1 MIGTIRKHSK
11 VLWGIVITVVIITF
25 VFWGA
30 QPGDNGRGGGE
41 FDFGSIAGKPIK
53 REAFADA
60 YREVSLLYFF
70 SAGDWPKESAKQMGF
85 DVDRETYYRLLML
98 RKVEEAGIHVSD
110 ETVARVAGEFL
121 RNFFRGQPVSMDLF
135 EKNVLAR
142 GGLTALDFERYIR
155 NLLAIQQ
162 LMTAH
167 GLAGRLVTPQETRL
181 LYERENEELVTEA
194 VFFSASNQL
203 ASVSAT
209 PQAVGEFFT
218 NQMARYRVPERVSV
232 SYVAF
237 EVSDFL
243 AQSEAELVKTNLVEL
258 IEANYQ
264 RLGTNFFQEA
274 KTPEEKRAKVRE
286 NLIQGK
292 ATLLARQQA
301 NEFAN
306 TLDKINPKTA
316 ANLEKLA
323 GERQLT
329 VKVTEL
335 FDREEGPKEL
345 KAGPD
350 FLRDAF
356 NRTADEP
363 FAGPLAGADAVYV
376 IAQKDHLPSEIP
388 PLEKIRDRV
397 TADYKLFQAAMV
409 ARRAGSEFAAAL
421 TNGLAAG
428 KTFSSLC
435 VEAGV
440 KPVIIPPLSLSS
452 RTNGVVEEHVSLR
465 QYTSVAFATPVGQV
479 SQFVPTM
486 EGGFVVFVREKLP
499 IDLAKM
505 TADLPAFATSVRQT
519 RQGEAYNEWFR
530 REAERGLRDIPAFR
544 QPQQQ
549 LPGGLP
555 Q

>member
-11 VLWGIVITVVIITF
+11 WLWGIVITVVIITF

-30 QPGDNGRGGGE
+30 QPGGNDQRAE
-41 FDFGSIAGKPIK
+41 FNFGSIAGKPIK
-53 REAFADA
+53 RQAFADA

-85 DVDRETYYRLLML
+85 DVDKEAYYRLLML
-98 RKVEEAGIHVSD
+98 RKVEEAGIHVND

-121 RNFFRGQPVSMDLF
+121 RNFFRGQPVSMEIF
-135 EKNVLAR
+135 EKNVLKG

-194 VFFSASNQL
+194 VFFNASNHL
-203 ASVSAT
+203 AGVSAT
-209 PQAVGEFFT
+209 PEVVGEFFT
-218 NQMARYRVPERVSV
+218 NQMARYRVPERVTV

-237 EVSDFL
+237 EVSNLL
-243 AQSEAELVKTNLVEL
+243 AQSEAELMKTNLNEL
-258 IEANYQ
+258 IEGNYQ

-274 KTPEEKRAKVRE
+274 NTPEEKRAKVRQS
-286 NLIQGK
+286 LIEGK

-306 TLDKINPKTA
+306 ALDKMDPRTV

-323 GERQLT
+323 GERNLS
-329 VKVTEL
+329 VKVTEP
-335 FDREEGPKEL
+335 FDREEGPKDL

-350 FLRDAF
+350 FIRDAF
-356 NRTADEP
+356 NRTAEEP
-363 FAGPLAGADAVYV
+363 FAGPLAGTDAVYV
-376 IAQKDHLPSEIP
+376 IAQKELLPSEIP
-388 PLEKIRDRV
+388 SLEKIRDRV
-397 TADYKLFQAAMV
+397 TADYKLFQAAST
-409 ARRAGSEFAAAL
+409 ARRAGSEFANAL

-435 VEAGV
+435 GEAGV
-440 KPVIIPPLSLSS
+440 KPVIVPPLSLSS
-452 RTNGVVEEHVSLR
+452 RTNGVVEEHVTLR
-465 QYTSVAFATPVGQV
+465 QYASIAFATPLGQA

-499 IDLAKM
+499 VDVAKM
-505 TADLPAFATSVRQT
+505 TANLPAFASSVRQA
-519 RQGEAYNEWFR
+519 RQGEAYSAWFN
-530 REAERGLRDIPAFR
+530 REMERGLRDIPAFR
-544 QPQQQ
+544 QQQQQ

>member
-30 QPGDNGRGGGE
+30 QPGGNDRRAE

-53 REAFADA
+53 RQAFTDA

-85 DVDRETYYRLLML
+85 DVDKETYYRLLML

-110 ETVARVAGEFL
+110 EPVARVAGEFL
-121 RNFFRGQPVSMDLF
+121 RNFFRGQPVSMELF
-135 EKNVLAR
+135 EKNVLKR

-194 VFFSASNQL
+194 VFFIASNHL

-209 PQAVGEFFT
+209 PEAAGEFFT

-237 EVSDFL
+237 EVSNLL
-243 AQSEAELVKTNLVEL
+243 AQSEAELMKTNLNEL

-264 RLGTNFFQEA
+264 RLGTNFFLEA
-274 KTPEEKRAKVRE
+274 NTPEEKRAKVRE
-286 NLIQGK
+286 NLIEAK

-306 TLDKINPKTA
+306 ALDKMDPKTA

-323 GERQLT
+323 GERNLT
-329 VKVTEL
+329 VKVTEP

-345 KAGPD
+345 KVGPD
-350 FLRDAF
+350 FIRDAF

-363 FAGPLAGADAVYV
+363 FAGPLAGTDAVYV
-376 IAQKDHLPSEIP
+376 IAPQAILPSEIP
-388 PLEKIRDRV
+388 SLEKIRDRV
-397 TADYKLFQAAMV
+397 TADYKLFQAASA
-409 ARRAGSEFAAAL
+409 ARRAGGEFANVL

-428 KTFSSLC
+428 KTFSTLC

-440 KPVIIPPLSLSS
+440 KPVIVPPLSLSS
-452 RTNGVVEEHVSLR
+452 RTNEVVEEHVTLR
-465 QYTSVAFATPVGQV
+465 QYASVAFATPLGRA

-499 IDLAKM
+499 IDVAKM
-505 TADLPAFATSVRQT
+505 TANLPAFASSVRQT
-519 RQGEAYNEWFR
+519 RQGEAYSAWFN
-530 REAERGLRDIPAFR
+530 REMERGLRDIPAFR
-544 QPQQQ
+544 QEQQQ